1 MMENVA
7 GKGKRLKKDLRKEQI
22 LKVAHE
28 IFTRYGYKK
37 TTLDDISKAVRK
49 GKSSL
54 YYYFDSKEDLFYDVV
69 LKEADVLKRELESVV
84 LRNIDPVEKLR
95 DYIMTKLTISRDLVE
110 FYHSSDQDSIQV
122 DFIEKIKQKHI
133 KDEIRMIKRILIEGI
148 RKNVFEVRDLT
159 LVAIG
164 ITTAIKGLETPLSED
179 YGNVSLEKSVDN
191 ILKILCYGLMK
202 RP

>member
-1 MMENVA
+1 MEKRA
-7 GKGKRLKKDLRKEQI
+7 GKGKIVKKDIRKEKI

-69 LKEADVLKRELESVV
+69 LKEADVMKRELESVV

-95 DYIMTKLTISRDLVE
+95 DYIMTKLTISRNMVE
-110 FYHSSDQDSIQV
+110 FYHSSDQDSTQV
-122 DFIEKIKQKHI
+122 DFIEKIKQKYI

-159 LVAIG
+159 IVAIG

-179 YGNVSLEKSVDN
+179 YGDVSLEKSVDN

>member
-1 MMENVA
+1 MEKRA
-7 GKGKRLKKDLRKEQI
+7 GKGKIVKKDLRKEKI

-69 LKEADVLKRELESVV
+69 LKEADVMKRELESVV

-95 DYIMTKLTISRDLVE
+95 DYIMTKLTISRNMVE
-110 FYHSSDQDSIQV
+110 FYHSSDQDSPQV
-122 DFIEKIKQKHI
+122 DFIEKIKQKYI

>member
-1 MMENVA
+1 MEKRA
-7 GKGKRLKKDLRKEQI
+7 GKGKIVKKDIRKEKI

-69 LKEADVLKRELESVV
+69 LKEADVMKRELESVV

-95 DYIMTKLTISRDLVE
+95 DYIMTKLTISRNMVE
-110 FYHSSDQDSIQV
+110 FYHSSDQDSTQV
-122 DFIEKIKQKHI
+122 DFIEKIKQKYI

-159 LVAIG
+159 IVAIG

>member
-1 MMENVA
+1 MGNIV

-37 TTLDDISKAVRK
+37 TTLDDISRAVRK

-69 LKEADVLKRELESVV
+69 LKDADVLKRELESVV

-110 FYHSSDQDSIQV
+110 FYHSSDQDSTQI
-122 DFIEKIKQKHI
+122 DFIEKIKQKYI

>member
-1 MMENVA
+1 MEKRVGM
-7 GKGKRLKKDLRKEQI
+7 GKIVKKDIRKEKI

-54 YYYFDSKEDLFYDVV
+54 YYYFDSKEDLFYEVV
-69 LKEADVLKRELESVV
+69 LKEADVMKRELESVV

-95 DYIMTKLTISRDLVE
+95 DYIMTKLTISRNMVE
-110 FYHSSDQDSIQV
+110 FYHSSDQDSTQV
-122 DFIEKIKQKHI
+122 DFIEKIKQKYI

-159 LVAIG
+159 IVAIG

-179 YGNVSLEKSVDN
+179 YGDVSLEKSVDN

>member
-1 MMENVA
+1 MEKRA
-7 GKGKRLKKDLRKEQI
+7 GKGKIVKKDLRKEKI

-69 LKEADVLKRELESVV
+69 LKEADVMKRELESVV

-95 DYIMTKLTISRDLVE
+95 DYIMTKLTISRNMVE
-110 FYHSSDQDSIQV
+110 FYHSSDQDSPQV
-122 DFIEKIKQKHI
+122 DFVEKIKQKYI

-159 LVAIG
+159 IVAIG

>member
-1 MMENVA
+1 MEKRA
-7 GKGKRLKKDLRKEQI
+7 GKGKIVKKDIRKEKI

-69 LKEADVLKRELESVV
+69 LKEADVMKRELESVV

-95 DYIMTKLTISRDLVE
+95 DYIMTKLTISRNMVE
-110 FYHSSDQDSIQV
+110 FYHSSDQDSPQV
-122 DFIEKIKQKHI
+122 DFVEKIKQKYI

-159 LVAIG
+159 IVAIG

>member
-1 MMENVA
+1 MEKRA
-7 GKGKRLKKDLRKEQI
+7 GKGKIVKKDIRKEKI

-37 TTLDDISKAVRK
+37 TTLDDISRAVRK

-54 YYYFDSKEDLFYDVV
+54 YYYFDSKEDLFYAVV
-69 LKEADVLKRELESVV
+69 LKEADVMKRELESVV

-95 DYIMTKLTISRDLVE
+95 DYIMTKLTISRNMVE
-110 FYHSSDQDSIQV
+110 FYHSSDQNSPQV
-122 DFIEKIKQKHI
+122 DFVEKIKQKYI

-159 LVAIG
+159 IVAIG